1 MSSRQPP
8 QEPARP
14 RRRADRPTAPAA
26 ARASVRAPPGR
37 AIGLLVTEPR
47 RRRAQR
53 RARIALGRAVA
64 AHLAGQPAPPLLAT
78 PLAAHRAA
86 QLRLASTDPPPRPS
100 PPAPRRRPPGAG
112 AGGGPPGGHRAPG
125 RVARLAGQPVGG
137 GGRSRT
143 ATWRPSW
150 SACC

>member
-1 MSSRQPP
+1 MSRRQPP

-14 RRRADRPTAPAA
+14 RRRADDRPTAPAA
-26 ARASVRAPPGR
+26 ARASVSAAGR
-37 AIGLLVTEPR
+37 ALGLLVTEPR

-53 RARIALGRAVA
+53 RARVALGRAVA
-64 AHLAGQPAPPLLAT
+64 AHLSGKPAPPLLAT

-86 QLRLASTDPPPRPS
+86 QLRLASTDPPPRPT
-100 PPAPRRRPPGAG
+100 PAAPGAG
-112 AGGGPPGGHRAPG
+112 RRARGHRAGPPRGPAG
-125 RVARLAGQPVGG
+125 REGG
-137 GGRSRT
+137 T